1 MKSLHFASNNYNK
14 YVEIQSVLQKYS
26 INVYFSRMILTEI
39 QSDFLVEIAT
49 EKSRSAFE
57 KILMPIIVEDDGLF
71 IDELDGFPGQ
81 YSSYAFK
88 TIGNDGIIKL
98 LINSKTR
105 IAYFKSVFVFYDGN
119 ILRSFVGETKGK
131 IAHRPTGKGWG
142 YDPMFI
148 PDGIDITFGQL
159 HQENRKEEFSHRTQA
174 LIKFANWYN
183 CKKEQSINK

>member
-26 INVYFSRMILTEI
+26 IDVYFSRTILTEI
-39 QSDFLVEIAT
+39 QSNFLIEIAR

-57 KILMPIIVEDDGLF
+57 QISMPIIVEDDGLF
-71 IDELDGFPGQ
+71 IDELNGFPGQ
-81 YSSYAFK
+81 YSSYSFE
-88 TIGNDGIIKL
+88 TIGNDGLIKL

-119 ILRSFVGETKGK
+119 ILQSFVGETKGK
-131 IAHRPTGKGWG
+131 IAHRPMGKGWG
-142 YDPMFI
+142 FDPMFI
-148 PDGIDITFGQL
+148 PDGIDLTFGQL

>member
-26 INVYFSRMILTEI
+26 IDVYFSRTILTEI
-39 QSDFLVEIAT
+39 QSNFLIEIAI

-57 KILMPIIVEDDGLF
+57 QISMPIIVEDDGLF
-71 IDELDGFPGQ
+71 IDELNGFPGQ
-81 YSSYAFK
+81 YSSYSFE
-88 TIGNDGIIKL
+88 TIGNDGLIKL

-119 ILRSFVGETKGK
+119 ILQSFVGETKGK
-131 IAHRPTGKGWG
+131 IAHRPMGKGWG
-142 YDPMFI
+142 FDPMFV
-148 PDGIDITFGQL
+148 PDGIDLTFGQL

>member
-1 MKSLHFASNNYNK
+1 MKFLHFASNNYNK

-26 INVYFSRMILTEI
+26 IDVYFSRTILTEI
-39 QSDFLVEIAT
+39 QSNFLIEIAI

-57 KILMPIIVEDDGLF
+57 QISMPIIVEDDGLF
-71 IDELDGFPGQ
+71 IDELNGFPGQ
-81 YSSYAFK
+81 YSSYSFE
-88 TIGNDGIIKL
+88 TIGNDGLIKL

-119 ILRSFVGETKGK
+119 ILQSFVGETKGK
-131 IAHRPTGKGWG
+131 IAHRPMGKGWG
-142 YDPMFI
+142 FDPMFV
-148 PDGIDITFGQL
+148 PDGIDLTFGQL

>member
-26 INVYFSRMILTEI
+26 IDVYFSRTILTEI
-39 QSDFLVEIAT
+39 QSNFLIEIAI

-57 KILMPIIVEDDGLF
+57 KISMPIIVEDDGLF
-71 IDELDGFPGQ
+71 IDELNGFPGQ
-81 YSSYAFK
+81 YSSYSFE

-105 IAYFKSVFVFYDGN
+105 IAYFKSVIVFYDGN
-119 ILRSFVGETKGK
+119 ILQSFVGETKGK

-148 PDGIDITFGQL
+148 PDGISLTFGQL

-174 LIKFANWYN
+174 LIKFANWYRY
-183 CKKEQSINK
+183 KKEQSINK

>member
-26 INVYFSRMILTEI
+26 IDVYFSRTILTEI
-39 QSDFLVEIAT
+39 QSNFLIEIAR

-57 KILMPIIVEDDGLF
+57 QISMPIIVEDDGLF
-71 IDELDGFPGQ
+71 IDELNGFPGQ
-81 YSSYAFK
+81 YSSYSFE
-88 TIGNDGIIKL
+88 TIGNEGLIKL

-119 ILRSFVGETKGK
+119 ILQSFVGETKGK
-131 IAHRPTGKGWG
+131 IAHRPMGKGWG
-142 YDPMFI
+142 FDPMFV
-148 PDGIDITFGQL
+148 PDGIDLTFGQL

-183 CKKEQSINK
+183 CKKRAEH

>member
-26 INVYFSRMILTEI
+26 IDVYFSRTILTEI
-39 QSDFLVEIAT
+39 QSNFLIEIAI

-57 KILMPIIVEDDGLF
+57 RISMPIIVEDDGLF
-71 IDELDGFPGQ
+71 IDELNGFPGQ
-81 YSSYAFK
+81 YSSYSFE
-88 TIGNDGIIKL
+88 TIGNDGLIKL

-119 ILRSFVGETKGK
+119 ILQSFVGETKGK
-131 IAHRPTGKGWG
+131 IAHRPMGKGWG
-142 YDPMFI
+142 FDPMFV
-148 PDGIDITFGQL
+148 PDGIDLTFGQL

-183 CKKEQSINK
+183 CKKRAEH

>member
-1 MKSLHFASNNYNK
+1 MKSLHFASNNHNK

-26 INVYFSRMILTEI
+26 IDVYFSRTILTEI
-39 QSDFLVEIAT
+39 QSNFLIEIAI
-49 EKSRSAFE
+49 EKSKSAFE
-57 KILMPIIVEDDGLF
+57 KISMPIIVEDDGLF
-71 IDELDGFPGQ
+71 IDELNGFPGQ
-81 YSSYAFK
+81 YSSYSFE

-105 IAYFKSVFVFYDGN
+105 IAYFKSVIVFYDGN
-119 ILRSFVGETKGK
+119 ILQSFVGERKGK
-131 IAHRPTGKGWG
+131 IAHRPMGKGWG

-148 PDGIDITFGQL
+148 PDGIDLTFGQL

-174 LIKFANWYN
+174 LVKFASWYN